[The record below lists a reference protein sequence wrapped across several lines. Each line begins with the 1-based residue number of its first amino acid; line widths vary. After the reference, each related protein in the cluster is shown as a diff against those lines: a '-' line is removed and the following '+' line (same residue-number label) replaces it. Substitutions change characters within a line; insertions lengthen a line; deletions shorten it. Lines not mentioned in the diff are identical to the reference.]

1 VVKKEVKNLK
11 EWAAVQELHKR
22 KVPILRIA
30 KQLKISRNT
39 VKRLIKLKEEP
50 KYTRNYYPSKVTPY
64 MDQIV
69 IWRTSTEY
77 NFNGTRIFREL
88 KQKGYQGS
96 INPIYR
102 ALRRIDEN
110 KNGISPKATVRIETP
125 VGDQAQFDWSPYQLE
140 INNRI
145 RTVYCF
151 TMILA
156 ASRKKA
162 ICFSLSIDAEA
173 IYEAIQELY
182 DDLGGITLELLIDN
196 PKALVIEN
204 NPKNED
210 EIRYNAKAMLMA
222 VNLGTELNACNCYWP
237 RTKGKIEKPYQ
248 YIEEQ
253 FIKGNTFDCMEE
265 LTRRGKEFIREWNNI
280 MHTTTRRV
288 PNEFFENE
296 EMKVLLPLPN
306 THFRMKAPEKRVVSN
321 DSYIHISTNK
331 YSVPVQYAT
340 KEILYQIVYGFRIE
354 LYTIKS
360 EYIMSVEV
368 RDGKHGTF
376 KDPKHYEA
384 IAIRAS
390 KSIPQI
396 KRDFTSTFGNG
407 EAYLKA
413 ATGLFQQ
420 PSYHARKILE
430 LLELYEADVLDKILE
445 YAIKHEQLDIKSIKQ
460 LIKNNFFEIIA
471 IGDDA
476 SEATD
481 ISDISDIDGITRS
494 CDYYEDHKEVTAL

>member
-1 VVKKEVKNLK
+1 VGQKEVKNLK
-11 EWAAVQELHKR
+11 QWAAVQELYKR
-22 KVPILRIA
+22 NVPILRIA
-30 KQLKISRNT
+30 KQLEMSKNT
-39 VKRLIKLKEEP
+39 VKRLVKLKEEP
-50 KYTRNYYPSKVTPY
+50 KYTRKHYPSKVESY
-64 MDQIV
+64 MDQIIV
-69 IWRTSTEY
+69 WRTSPEY
-77 NFNGTRIFREL
+77 DFNGTRIFREL
-88 KQKGYQGS
+88 KIKGYQGS

-102 ALRRIDEN
+102 ALRKIDED
-110 KNGISPKATVRIETP
+110 KGGISPNATVRIETP
-125 VGDQAQFDWSPYQLE
+125 AGDQAQFDWSPYDLE
-140 INNRI
+140 INGRI

-162 ICFSLSIDAEA
+162 MCFSLSSDAEA

-182 DDLGGITLELLIDN
+182 DDLGGVTLELLIDN
-196 PKALVIEN
+196 PKALVLEN

-210 EIRYNAKAMLMA
+210 EIRYNEKALLMA
-222 VNLGTELNACNCYWP
+222 ANLGTELNACNCYWP

-253 FIKGNTFDCMEE
+253 FIKGNTFACMEE
-265 LTRRGKEFIREWNNI
+265 LQRRGKEFIEECNNV
-280 MHTTTRRV
+280 MHTTTRRI

-296 EMKVLLPLPN
+296 EVKALLPLPN
-306 THFRMKAPEKRVVSN
+306 TRFKMKPLEKRMVSN

-340 KEILYQIVYGFRIE
+340 REIMYRIVYGFRIE
-354 LYTIKS
+354 IYTMEL
-360 EYIMSVEV
+360 EYIMCLEV
-368 RDGKHGTF
+368 QDGKHHTL

-384 IAIRAS
+384 IAVRAS

-396 KRDFTSTFGNG
+396 KRDFTSAFENG

-413 ATGLFQQ
+413 TTGLFQQ

-430 LLELYEADVLDKILE
+430 LMELYEADVLDKVLA
-445 YAIKHEQLDIKSIKQ
+445 YAIKHERLDIKSIKS

-471 IGDDA
+471 
-476 SEATD
+476 ATD
-481 ISDISDIDGITRS
+481 DICESTDMTDIVGITRS
-494 CDYYEDHKEVTAL
+494 CDYYEGHQEVTAL